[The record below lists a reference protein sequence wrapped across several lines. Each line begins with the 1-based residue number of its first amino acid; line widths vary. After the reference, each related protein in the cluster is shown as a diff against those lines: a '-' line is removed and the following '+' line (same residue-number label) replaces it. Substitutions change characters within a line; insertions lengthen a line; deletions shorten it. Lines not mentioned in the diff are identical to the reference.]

1 MNLKEY
7 LELKYGDGNLS
18 ITKIEAECFDIDY
31 PLVGGWIDAHVA
43 EITKEQLEK
52 LANRLEN
59 KKSESA
65 KKAYD
70 FVSTLL
76 RK

>member
-1 MNLKEY
+1 MNLREY
-7 LELKYGDGNLS
+7 LVLKYGDGNLS
-18 ITKIEAECFDIDY
+18 ITKIEAECFGLDY

-43 EITKEQLEK
+43 EITREQLGK
-52 LANRLEN
+52 LADKLES
-59 KKSESA
+59 KKRGSS